1 MKKIVTLLAVAIL
14 CVSSVTVFAAEKK
27 TEPLPLKP
35 DTTLGDVQEHFTP
48 EVYEEMPEDLKEEC
62 DEKRMTDVM
71 RESVS
76 SGKIFGGIGLISIG
90 LLTVLFAIGE
100 SKKK

>member
-1 MKKIVTLLAVAIL
+1 MKKIVAILAVAIM
-14 CVSSVTVFAAEKK
+14 CVSSVTAFATEQKP
-27 TEPLPLKP
+27 EPLPLDP
-35 DTTLGDVQEHFTP
+35 DTTLGDVQEHFSP

-71 RESVS
+71 SESVS
-76 SGKIFGGIGLISIG
+76 SEKIFGGIAIVSIIV
-90 LLTVLFAIGE
+90 LTIACATGT